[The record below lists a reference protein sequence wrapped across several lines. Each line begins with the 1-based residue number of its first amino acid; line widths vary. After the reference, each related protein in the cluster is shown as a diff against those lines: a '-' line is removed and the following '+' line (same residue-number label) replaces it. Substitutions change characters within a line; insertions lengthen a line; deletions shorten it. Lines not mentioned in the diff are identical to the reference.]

1 MIEYTY
7 SSPKDV
13 IMKLTKRFIKYAALI
28 LIISLA
34 LSIFPSLAADNTE
47 IGSLKI
53 NGAMGNMRDGSFN
66 TYTTVTAPLTLTADE
81 KIDSV
86 YIIFR
91 SSAVSFTV
99 SSSAGSLRFEEGYL
113 QYHADLGDI
122 ASDTLT
128 VTFEGSVGISDIYA
142 FGEGEL
148 PEFVHTWEKPHEKA
162 DLLLFTSHADDE
174 QLFFAGILPYYAG
187 QMGYRVQVTYFTD
200 HVNEPGR
207 RQELLNGL
215 WTVGVRNYPVIGPFP
230 DEYSESYDGALS
242 NVERHGFTEDD
253 VIAHQTEQIRRF
265 SPLVVIGH
273 DLKGEY
279 GHGQHMLNAETLIK
293 AIENATD
300 PTFFSTS
307 AEKYGTWDTPKLYLH
322 LYGEN
327 TIVMDWDKPLDAFGG
342 ATAFQMT
349 QKGFLCHNSQQFT
362 WFREWMNGSA
372 GDRTMASQI
381 TYLSPCRYGLYRTTV
396 GADVQKNDFFENV
409 TVYAEQERIAAE
421 EEAKR
426 LEEEKKK
433 KEEEESRAIEESLKA
448 ELEAAVTTATERNET
463 PDSSVLTTEA
473 IFILAMVGAAII
485 STVAVLSLSA
495 SKRKKKK
502 KRMIKNHSS
511 LKK

>member
-1 MIEYTY
+1 
-7 SSPKDV
+7 
-13 IMKLTKRFIKYAALI
+13 
-28 LIISLA
+28 
-34 LSIFPSLAADNTE
+34 
-47 IGSLKI
+47 
-53 NGAMGNMRDGSFN
+53 
-66 TYTTVTAPLTLTADE
+66 
-81 KIDSV
+81 
-86 YIIFR
+86 
-91 SSAVSFTV
+91 
-99 SSSAGSLRFEEGYL
+99 
-113 QYHADLGDI
+113 
-122 ASDTLT
+122 
-128 VTFEGSVGISDIYA
+128 
-142 FGEGEL
+142 
-148 PEFVHTWEKPHEKA
+148 
-162 DLLLFTSHADDE
+162 
-174 QLFFAGILPYYAG
+174 
-187 QMGYRVQVTYFTD
+187 
-200 HVNEPGR
+200 
-207 RQELLNGL
+207 
-215 WTVGVRNYPVIGPFP
+215 
-230 DEYSESYDGALS
+230 
-242 NVERHGFTEDD
+242 
-253 VIAHQTEQIRRF
+253 
-265 SPLVVIGH
+265 
-273 DLKGEY
+273 
-279 GHGQHMLNAETLIK
+279 
-293 AIENATD
+293 
-300 PTFFSTS
+300 
-307 AEKYGTWDTPKLYLH
+307 
-322 LYGEN
+322 
-327 TIVMDWDKPLDAFGG
+327 MDWDKPLDAFGG

-463 PDSSVLTTEA
+463 PDSPVLTTEA